1 MTQLHDRARSLRTA
15 ARDHSR
21 ATWNRT
27 KQLVAK
33 LTSGLPGH
41 HA

>member
-15 ARDHSR
+15 ARDHTR
-21 ATWNRT
+21 ATWDRT
-27 KQLVAK
+27 KRLVTK
-33 LTSGLPGH
+33 LTTTLPGR